1 MKRLI
6 CYILTAVLLLANCMP
21 VLADGIGDSQRSDYP
36 GVVDYREHDVSHH
49 NAVAG
54 NDETITTPDKVV
66 VFKIGDYNYYIV
78 DLKQNKSETV
88 KMDTAPQVYPPGRT
102 FVPVRFL
109 GNALGVDDKNI
120 TWDSGTNTA
129 TLKSNKTLKL
139 QIGSKTMYSDSN
151 AVQMDVAPIIQPPG
165 RTMLPARYVAEGLGY
180 IVEWDAQNQLVI
192 AYPEGQP
199 KPDFKKVIEIIKQ
212 TENPV
217 PPATEIKVQDLGSS
231 TGVQYIKAE
240 GYNLG
245 LGNHPNDPTMFFNLA
260 DKEDKLIRVV
270 CTSHP
275 EFNKSIRPLI
285 TGGQHERRMDVW
297 TNNYMLFREGY
308 TTNPQSGMTVTFD
321 IYGGYNGD
329 ESYEGVKIATIRK
342 TLP

>member
-1 MKRLI
+1 MKKYVMFTMLI
-6 CYILTAVLLLANCMP
+6 AMMVCLLAVPDHLQANET
-21 VLADGIGDSQRSDYP
+21 
-36 GVVDYREHDVSHH
+36 VV
-49 NAVAG
+49 
-54 NDETITTPDKVV
+54 TPNKLI
-66 VFKIGDYNYYIV
+66 VFKIGDLNYYTQEIG
-78 DLKQNKSETV
+78 SEQVNSV
-88 KMDTAPQVYPPGRT
+88 KMDAAPMISNDRT

-109 GNALGVDDKNI
+109 GNALGVDDNNIVWDNSSRTAILKGKNE
-120 TWDSGTNTA
+120 
-129 TLKSNKTLKL
+129 LKL
-139 QIGSKTMYSDSN
+139 TIGRKAITVNSQEK
-151 AVQMDVAPIIQPPG
+151 AIDVAPMIVDPG

-180 IVEWDAQNQLVI
+180 IVEWDAENQLVI

-240 GYNLG
+240 GY
-245 LGNHPNDPTMFFNLA
+245 
-260 DKEDKLIRVV
+260 KLIMSTTSGGVAFLGIGDEENPRKLFRVV

-297 TNNYMLFREGY
+297 TYDYMLFREGY

-329 ESYEGVKIATIRK
+329 DNYKGVKIATIRK

>member
-1 MKRLI
+1 MFINPNFKKLLGILLI
-6 CYILTAVLLLANCMP
+6 LSLALLP
-21 VLADGIGDSQRSDYP
+21 V
-36 GVVDYREHDVSHH
+36 H

-54 NDETITTPDKVV
+54 NDETIATPDKVV
-66 VFKIGDYNYYIV
+66 VFKIGDYNYYTV
-78 DLKQNKSETV
+78 NLKENKSETV

-180 IVEWDAQNQLVI
+180 IVEWDAENQLVI
-192 AYPEGQP
+192 AYPEGQA

-240 GYNLG
+240 GYKLG
-245 LGNHPNDPTMFFNLA
+245 LGNHPNNPTMFFNLN
-260 DKEDKLIRVV
+260 DENELIRVV

-275 EFNKSIRPLI
+275 EFNTCRQPGMDGKWYTLKK
-285 TGGQHERRMDVW
+285 DVW

-308 TTNPQSGMTVTFD
+308 TTNPKSGMVVTFD

>member
-1 MKRLI
+1 MFINPNFKKLLGILLI
-6 CYILTAVLLLANCMP
+6 LSLALLP
-21 VLADGIGDSQRSDYP
+21 V
-36 GVVDYREHDVSHH
+36 H

-54 NDETITTPDKVV
+54 NDETIATPDKVV
-66 VFKIGDYNYYIV
+66 VFKIGDYNYYTV

-88 KMDTAPQVYPPGRT
+88 KMDVAPKVYPPGRT
-102 FVPVRFL
+102 FVPVRYL
-109 GNALGVDDKNI
+109 GNALGVDDNNI
-120 TWDSGTNTA
+120 TWDAKTRTA
-129 TLKSNKTLKL
+129 KLKGKNELKL
-139 QIGSKTMYSDSN
+139 TIGKKTV
-151 AVQMDVAPIIQPPG
+151 AVNGQEKAIDVAPVIVNPG

-180 IVEWDAQNQLVI
+180 IVEWDAENQLVI

-199 KPDFKKVIEIIKQ
+199 KPDLKKVIEIIKQ

-240 GYNLG
+240 GYKLG
-245 LGNHPNDPTMFFNLA
+245 LGNHPNNPTMFFNLN
-260 DKEDKLIRVV
+260 DENELIRVV

-297 TNNYMLFREGY
+297 TNNYMLFREGN
-308 TTNPQSGMTVTFD
+308 TTNPKSGMVVTFD

>member
-1 MKRLI
+1 MKK
-6 CYILTAVLLLANCMP
+6 CLTFAMLVLVIVGLLA
-21 VLADGIGDSQRSDYP
+21 VP
-36 GVVDYREHDVSHH
+36 GHTW
-49 NAVAG
+49 A
-54 NDETITTPDKVV
+54 DETVVTPVKVI
-66 VFKIGDYNYYIV
+66 VFKIGDYNYYTQEIGSDEV
-78 DLKQNKSETV
+78 TTV
-88 KMDTAPQVYPPGRT
+88 KMDAAPMIHNDRT

-109 GNALGVDDKNI
+109 GNALGVNDTNI
-120 TWDSGTNTA
+120 IWDSSSRTA
-129 TLKSNKTLKL
+129 TLKGQNKLKL
-139 QIGSKTMYSDSN
+139 TIGRKAITVNSQEK
-151 AVQMDVAPIIQPPG
+151 AIDVAPMIVDPG

-180 IVEWDAQNQLVI
+180 IVEWDADNQLVI

-245 LGNHPNDPTMFFNLA
+245 LGNHPNDPTMFFNLN
-260 DKEDKLIRVV
+260 DENEFIRVV

-275 EFNKSIRPLI
+275 EFNRCKWWMPDGTRKEFP
-285 TGGQHERRMDVW
+285 QDVW

>member
-1 MKRLI
+1 MLKNFKKLFIGLLI
-6 CYILTAVLLLANCMP
+6 LALVLL
-21 VLADGIGDSQRSDYP
+21 P
-36 GVVDYREHDVSHH
+36 GH
-49 NAVAG
+49 NAVA
-54 NDETITTPDKVV
+54 NNYETIATPDKVI
-66 VFKIGDYNYYIV
+66 VFKIGDYYYYLV
-78 DLKQNKSETV
+78 DLVNNDV
-88 KMDTAPQVYPPGRT
+88 YPVHMDTVPKIYPPGRT

-120 TWDSGTNTA
+120 TWEKNSQSV
-129 TLKSNKTLKL
+129 TLKGKKTLKL

-151 AVQMDVAPIIQPPG
+151 AVQMDVAPLIQPPG

-180 IVEWDAQNQLVI
+180 IVEWDADNQLVI

-240 GYNLG
+240 GY
-245 LGNHPNDPTMFFNLA
+245 
-260 DKEDKLIRVV
+260 KLIMSTTSGGVAFLGIGDEENPRKLFRVV

-275 EFNKSIRPLI
+275 EFNRCKWWMPDGTRKEFP
-285 TGGQHERRMDVW
+285 QDVW
-297 TNNYMLFREGY
+297 TYDYMLFREGY

>member
-1 MKRLI
+1 MFNPKKLFAI
-6 CYILTAVLLLANCMP
+6 AIIMLVLSLALSAHNP
-21 VLADGIGDSQRSDYP
+21 
-36 GVVDYREHDVSHH
+36 
-49 NAVAG
+49 NAVA
-54 NDETITTPDKVV
+54 DETITTPDKVV
-66 VFKIGDYNYYIV
+66 VFKIGDYNYYTV

-88 KMDTAPQVYPPGRT
+88 KMDTAPKIYPPGRT

-180 IVEWDAQNQLVI
+180 IVEWDAENQLVI
-192 AYPEGQP
+192 AYPEGQA

-240 GYNLG
+240 GY
-245 LGNHPNDPTMFFNLA
+245 
-260 DKEDKLIRVV
+260 KLIMSTTSGGVAFLGIGDEENPRKLFRVV

-297 TNNYMLFREGY
+297 TYDYMLFREGY

>member
-1 MKRLI
+1 MLKNFKKLFIGLLI
-6 CYILTAVLLLANCMP
+6 LALVLL
-21 VLADGIGDSQRSDYP
+21 P
-36 GVVDYREHDVSHH
+36 GH
-49 NAVAG
+49 NAVA
-54 NDETITTPDKVV
+54 NNYETIATPDKVI
-66 VFKIGDYNYYIV
+66 VFKIGDYYYYLV
-78 DLKQNKSETV
+78 DLVNNDV
-88 KMDTAPQVYPPGRT
+88 YPVHMDTVPKIYPPGRT

-120 TWDSGTNTA
+120 TWEKNSQSV
-129 TLKSNKTLKL
+129 TLKGKKTLKL

-151 AVQMDVAPIIQPPG
+151 AVQMDVAPLIQPPG

-180 IVEWDAQNQLVI
+180 IVEWDADNQLVI

-240 GYNLG
+240 GYKLG
-245 LGNHPNDPTMFFNLA
+245 LGNHPDDPTLFINIS
-260 DKEDKLIRVV
+260 DGSRPKQLIRVV

-275 EFNKSIRPLI
+275 EFNRCKWWMPDGTRKEFP
-285 TGGQHERRMDVW
+285 QDVW
-297 TNNYMLFREGY
+297 TYDYMLFREGY

>member
-1 MKRLI
+1 MFINPNFKKLLGILLI
-6 CYILTAVLLLANCMP
+6 LSLALLP
-21 VLADGIGDSQRSDYP
+21 V
-36 GVVDYREHDVSHH
+36 H

-54 NDETITTPDKVV
+54 NDETIATPDKVV
-66 VFKIGDYNYYIV
+66 VFKIGDYNYYTV
-78 DLKQNKSETV
+78 NLKENKSETV
-88 KMDTAPQVYPPGRT
+88 KMDVAPKVYPPGRT

-151 AVQMDVAPIIQPPG
+151 AVQMDVAPLIQPPG

-180 IVEWDAQNQLVI
+180 IVEWDAENQLVI

-240 GYNLG
+240 GYKLG
-245 LGNHPNDPTMFFNLA
+245 LGNHPDDPTLFINISDGSRPRQF
-260 DKEDKLIRVV
+260 IRVV

-275 EFNKSIRPLI
+275 EFNTCRQPGMDGKWYTLKK
-285 TGGQHERRMDVW
+285 DVW
-297 TNNYMLFREGY
+297 TYEYMLFREGY

-329 ESYEGVKIATIRK
+329 DNYKGVKIATIRK

>member
-1 MKRLI
+1 
-6 CYILTAVLLLANCMP
+6 VLKNFKKVLSMLVVLSFMFLLS
-21 VLADGIGDSQRSDYP
+21 GD
-36 GVVDYREHDVSHH
+36 VKVI
-49 NAVAG
+49 A
-54 NDETITTPDKVV
+54 DETIATSERLI
-66 VFKIGDYNYYIV
+66 VFKIGDKNYYTQEIG
-78 DLKQNKSETV
+78 KTEV
-88 KMDTAPQVYPPGRT
+88 KKTAMDTAPFIKDSRT
-102 FVPVRFL
+102 FVPVRYL
-109 GNALGVDDKNI
+109 GNALGVDDNNI
-120 TWDSGTNTA
+120 TWDAKTRTA
-129 TLKSNKTLKL
+129 KLKGKNELKL
-139 QIGSKTMYSDSN
+139 TIGKKTV
-151 AVQMDVAPIIQPPG
+151 AVNGQEKAIDVAPVIVDPG

-180 IVEWDAQNQLVI
+180 IVEWDAENQLVI

-199 KPDFKKVIEIIKQ
+199 KPDLKKVIEIIKQ

-240 GYNLG
+240 GYKLG
-245 LGNHPNDPTMFFNLA
+245 LGNHPNDPTMFFNLN
-260 DKEDKLIRVV
+260 DENELIRVV

-275 EFNKSIRPLI
+275 EFNTCRQPGMDGKWYTLKK
-285 TGGQHERRMDVW
+285 DVW

-308 TTNPQSGMTVTFD
+308 TTNPKSGMVVTFD

>member
-1 MKRLI
+1 MLKNFKK
-6 CYILTAVLLLANCMP
+6 VLSMLVVLSFMFLLS
-21 VLADGIGDSQRSDYP
+21 GD
-36 GVVDYREHDVSHH
+36 VKVI
-49 NAVAG
+49 A
-54 NDETITTPDKVV
+54 DETIATSERLI
-66 VFKIGDYNYYIV
+66 VFKIGDKNYYTQEIG
-78 DLKQNKSETV
+78 KTEV
-88 KMDTAPQVYPPGRT
+88 KKTAMDTAPFIKDSRT
-102 FVPVRFL
+102 FVPVRYL
-109 GNALGVDDKNI
+109 GNALGVDDNNI
-120 TWDSGTNTA
+120 TWDAKTRTA
-129 TLKSNKTLKL
+129 KLKGKNELKL
-139 QIGSKTMYSDSN
+139 TIGKKTV
-151 AVQMDVAPIIQPPG
+151 AVNGQEKAIDVAPVIVDPG

-180 IVEWDAQNQLVI
+180 IVEWDAENQLVI

-240 GYNLG
+240 GYKLG
-245 LGNHPNDPTMFFNLA
+245 LGNHPDDPTLFINIS
-260 DKEDKLIRVV
+260 DGSRPEQQLIRVV

-297 TNNYMLFREGY
+297 TYNYMLFRKGY

-329 ESYEGVKIATIRK
+329 KSYEGVKIATIRK